1 MTLVTTGLVSASI
14 SNGKALW
21 YLTRATGLVALVL
34 LTISVVMGIVASI
47 GWATERWPRFLS
59 QRMHRDVSLFCLGF
73 VALHVLSTV
82 SDGYV
87 DIGLSSAFLPFQTSW
102 RPLWISFGALAFDL
116 MLAVMITSAL
126 RRRIG
131 YSSWRMVHWL
141 AYACWPIAFIHS
153 LGSGSD
159 SALPFVIALDVG
171 CGAAVAAATACRLIV
186 GGTLPVG
193 HRPVGASD
201 PVVSGAG
208 KGRR

>member
-1 MTLVTTGLVSASI
+1 MTLVSTELLSASI
-14 SNGKALW
+14 SNGRVLW

-59 QRMHRDVSLFCLGF
+59 QRMHRDLSLFCLGF

-87 DIGLSSAFLPFQTSW
+87 DIGLSSAFIPFQTSY

-116 MLAVMITSAL
+116 LLAVMLTSAL

-131 YSSWRMVHWL
+131 YSSWRIVHWL
-141 AYACWPIAFIHS
+141 AYMCWPIALIHS

-159 SALPFVIALDVG
+159 SALPFVIALDVA
-171 CGAAVAAATACRLIV
+171 CGAAVVAATVCRVATGRPLLIRR
-186 GGTLPVG
+186 
-193 HRPVGASD
+193 RPIVATSS
-201 PVVSGAG
+201 VVSGSD
-208 KGRR
+208 KDGR

>member
-1 MTLVTTGLVSASI
+1 MTLASTALVSASI
-14 SNGKALW
+14 SNGRALW

-47 GWATERWPRFLS
+47 GWATEHWPRFLS

-87 DIGLSSAFLPFQTSW
+87 DIGLSSAFLPFQTSY
-102 RPLWISFGALAFDL
+102 RPVWISFGALAFDL

-131 YSSWRMVHWL
+131 YSSWRFVHWL
-141 AYACWPIAFIHS
+141 AYVCWPIALIHS
-153 LGSGSD
+153 LGGGSD
-159 SALPFVIALDVG
+159 SSLPLVLALEAG
-171 CGAAVAAATACRLIV
+171 CGAAVAAAIACRLV
-186 GGTLPVG
+186 TGGTIPIRNRLLGTTGSV
-193 HRPVGASD
+193 AS
-201 PVVSGAG
+201 SAG
-208 KGRR
+208 KGNR